1 MPRSRPRSPTDPPR
15 KKPMPELN
23 IEREHSLGLDGA
35 RLVAERW
42 REQAEQD
49 WGMTCASEPGE
60 ALDRMRFERSG
71 VSGELC
77 VSATRF
83 DLQIKLGFLLGAY
96 SGKIEEKIQ
105 ANLDA
110 LLGPVA

>member
-1 MPRSRPRSPTDPPR
+1 
-15 KKPMPELN
+15 MPELK

-35 RLVAERW
+35 RLVAKRW

-49 WGMTCASEPGE
+49 WGMTCVSEPGE

-71 VSGELC
+71 VSGELS

>member
-1 MPRSRPRSPTDPPR
+1 MLRSWPRSLPDPLR

-23 IEREHSLGLDGA
+23 IERQHSLGLEGA

-49 WGMTCASEPGE
+49 WGMACASEPGD
-60 ALDRMRFERSG
+60 AMDHMRFERSG
-71 VSGELC
+71 VSGELT

-83 DLQIKLGFLLGAY
+83 DLKIKLGFLLGAY

>member
-1 MPRSRPRSPTDPPR
+1 
-15 KKPMPELN
+15 MPELN

-49 WGMTCASEPGE
+49 WGMSCASEPGE
-60 ALDRMRFERSG
+60 AEDRMRFSRSG
-71 VSGELC
+71 VSGELT
-77 VSATRF
+77 VSDTRF

-96 SGKIEEKIQ
+96 SGKIKEKIN

>member
-1 MPRSRPRSPTDPPR
+1 MPISHPPSMSKPFR
-15 KKPMPELN
+15 KNPMPELK
-23 IEREHSLGLDGA
+23 IERVHTLGLDGA

-49 WGMTCASEPGE
+49 WDMTCASEPGE
-60 ALDRMRFERSG
+60 TLDRMRFERSG
-71 VSGELC
+71 VSGELS

-96 SGKIEEKIQ
+96 SSNIEEKIKT
-105 ANLDA
+105 NLDA

>member
-1 MPRSRPRSPTDPPR
+1 
-15 KKPMPELN
+15 MPELK

-49 WGMTCASEPGE
+49 WGMSCASESGE
-60 ALDRMRFERSG
+60 AEDRMRFARSG
-71 VSGELC
+71 VSGELT
-77 VSATRF
+77 VTDTRF

-96 SGKIEEKIQ
+96 SGKIEEKIN

>member
-1 MPRSRPRSPTDPPR
+1 MPSSRPPSPPESLR
-15 KKPMPELN
+15 KNPMPELK
-23 IEREHSLGLDGA
+23 IEREHTLGLDGA

-49 WGMTCASEPGE
+49 WGMTCASAPGE